1 MANNMDDITK
11 KVFKHTGK
19 VAAAIGKA
27 TVKGTIWTAEQAWNH
42 KEAIAGGVVGGAKG
56 LYHFGQNVYG
66 LTINKKDF
74 ATLLGTL
81 RAQSKEYV
89 HLADEIGK
97 RFSKREILLDSLGI
111 SASFLHS
118 YAFMDKIPDEVLR
131 AYELAYPLKSQSES
145 LEDIIENYDDA
156 ELTGIVNGI
165 KGKLFELRYVDYLN
179 DGHIPDG
186 YQAVLAESAINPG
199 WDIAVLGAD
208 GSVAEEI
215 QLKATDSVSYV
226 KAALE
231 RYSEINVVTTE
242 EVYNSLAM
250 QELTDNL
257 VNSGISNEELEQVVY
272 EALESNSLDMDWS
285 LPVIPMLLIGYSVYK
300 NDNLT
305 SFQKGSEFADRYVQ
319 SYIAYIAGGAA
330 AVVTNTWVVGL
341 LASIGTKVFCKYGK
355 SKVLK
360 LRSLQ
365 DTIATNEAILKR
377 MRRKLQ
383 SC

>member
-1 MANNMDDITK
+1 MGDLTK
-11 KVFKHTGK
+11 KVLKHTTM
-19 VAAAIGKA
+19 VATAIGKA
-27 TVKGTIWTAEQAWNH
+27 TVKGTVWTAEQAWNH
-42 KEAIAGGVVGGAKG
+42 KEKIAGGVVGGAKG

-74 ATLLGTL
+74 AKLLATL
-81 RAQSKEYV
+81 RAQSQEYV
-89 HLADEIGK
+89 RLTDEIGK
-97 RFSKREILLDSLGI
+97 RFSKREIMLDSLGI
-111 SASFLHS
+111 GTSFLHS
-118 YAFMDKIPDEVLR
+118 YAFTGKIPDEVLR
-131 AYELAYPLKSQSES
+131 AYELAYPLKSQSEG

-186 YQAVLAESAINPG
+186 YQAILAESATNPG
-199 WDIAVLGAD
+199 WNIAVLGAD
-208 GSVAEEI
+208 DSVAEEI

-231 RYSEINVVTTE
+231 RYPEINVATTE

-250 QELTDNL
+250 QGITDNL

-285 LPVIPMLLIGYSVYK
+285 LPVIPMLIIGYSVYK
-300 NDNLT
+300 KDNLT

-330 AVVTNTWVVGL
+330 AVVTNTWLIGL
-341 LASIGTKVFCKYGK
+341 LASIGTKVFCKYGQSNALKVK
-355 SKVLK
+355 SLK
-360 LRSLQ
+360 
-365 DTIATNEAILKR
+365 DTIETNKKILQR
-377 MRRKLQ
+377 MKKKLQ

>member
-1 MANNMDDITK
+1 M
-11 KVFKHTGK
+11 
-19 VAAAIGKA
+19 
-27 TVKGTIWTAEQAWNH
+27 
-42 KEAIAGGVVGGAKG
+42 
-56 LYHFGQNVYG
+56 
-66 LTINKKDF
+66 
-74 ATLLGTL
+74 
-81 RAQSKEYV
+81 

-111 SASFLHS
+111 SASVLHS

-186 YQAVLAESAINPG
+186 YQAVLAESAINPS

-231 RYSEINVVTTE
+231 RYPVINVVTTE
-242 EVYNSLAM
+242 EVYNNLAM

-272 EALESNSLDMDWS
+272 EALENNSLDMDWS

-330 AVVTNTWVVGL
+330 AVVINTWVGGL

-355 SKVLK
+355 SKVLN

>member
-1 MANNMDDITK
+1 MGDLTK
-11 KVFKHTGK
+11 KVLKHTTM
-19 VAAAIGKA
+19 VATAIGKA
-27 TVKGTIWTAEQAWNH
+27 TVKGTVWTAEQAWNH
-42 KEAIAGGVVGGAKG
+42 KEEIAGGVVGGAKG

-74 ATLLGTL
+74 AKLLGTL
-81 RAQSKEYV
+81 RAQSQEYV
-89 HLADEIGK
+89 RLTDEIEK
-97 RFSKREILLDSLGI
+97 RFSKREILVDSLGI

-118 YAFMDKIPDEVLR
+118 YAFVDKIPDEVLR

-145 LEDIIENYDDA
+145 LENIIENYDDA
-156 ELTGIVNGI
+156 ELAGIVNGI

-186 YQAVLAESAINPG
+186 YQAILAESATNPG

-231 RYSEINVVTTE
+231 RYPEINVATTE

-250 QELTDNL
+250 QQLTDNL

-285 LPVIPMLLIGYSVYK
+285 LPIIPMLLIGYSVYK
-300 NDNLT
+300 KDNLT

-330 AVVTNTWVVGL
+330 AVVTNTWLIGL
-341 LASIGTKVFCKYGK
+341 LASIGTKVFCKYGQGNILKVK
-355 SKVLK
+355 SLK
-360 LRSLQ
+360 
-365 DTIATNEAILKR
+365 DTIETNKKILQR
-377 MRRKLQ
+377 MKKKLQ

>member
-1 MANNMDDITK
+1 MGDLTK
-11 KVFKHTGK
+11 KVLKHTTM
-19 VAAAIGKA
+19 VATAIGKV
-27 TVKGTIWTAEQAWNH
+27 TVKGTVWTAEQAWNH
-42 KEAIAGGVVGGAKG
+42 KEEIAGGVVGGAKG

-74 ATLLGTL
+74 AKLLGTL
-81 RAQSKEYV
+81 RSQSQEYV
-89 HLADEIGK
+89 YLADEIGK

-111 SASFLHS
+111 SVSFLHS
-118 YAFMDKIPDEVLR
+118 YAFVDKIPDEVLR

-145 LEDIIENYDDA
+145 LENIIENYDDA
-156 ELTGIVNGI
+156 ELTGIVNGV

-186 YQAVLAESAINPG
+186 YQAILAESATNPG
-199 WDIAVLGAD
+199 WDIVVIGAD

-231 RYSEINVVTTE
+231 RYPEINVATTE

-250 QELTDNL
+250 QGITDNL

-300 NDNLT
+300 KDNLT

-330 AVVTNTWVVGL
+330 AVVTNTWLIGL
-341 LASIGTKVFCKYGK
+341 LASIGTKVFCKYGQ
-355 SKVLK
+355 SNVLK
-360 LRSLQ
+360 VKSLK
-365 DTIATNEAILKR
+365 DTIETNKKILQR
-377 MRRKLQ
+377 MKKKLQ
-383 SC
+383 AC

>member
-1 MANNMDDITK
+1 M
-11 KVFKHTGK
+11 
-19 VAAAIGKA
+19 
-27 TVKGTIWTAEQAWNH
+27 
-42 KEAIAGGVVGGAKG
+42 VGGAQG

-118 YAFMDKIPDEVLR
+118 YAFMDQIPDEVLR

-165 KGKLFELRYVDYLN
+165 KGKLFKLRYVDYLN

-231 RYSEINVVTTE
+231 RYPEINVVTTE

-330 AVVTNTWVVGL
+330 AVVTNTWVLGL

>member
-1 MANNMDDITK
+1 MDDITK

-42 KEAIAGGVVGGAKG
+42 KEEIAGGVVGGAKG

-74 ATLLGTL
+74 TMLLGTL

-118 YAFMDKIPDEVLR
+118 YAFVDKLPDEVLR

-156 ELTGIVNGI
+156 ELAGIVNGI

-179 DGHIPDG
+179 EGHIPDG

-199 WDIAVLGAD
+199 WDIALLGAD

-231 RYSEINVVTTE
+231 RYPEINVVTTE

-272 EALESNSLDMDWS
+272 
-285 LPVIPMLLIGYSVYK
+285 
-300 NDNLT
+300 
-305 SFQKGSEFADRYVQ
+305 
-319 SYIAYIAGGAA
+319 
-330 AVVTNTWVVGL
+330 
-341 LASIGTKVFCKYGK
+341 
-355 SKVLK
+355 
-360 LRSLQ
+360 
-365 DTIATNEAILKR
+365 
-377 MRRKLQ
+377 
-383 SC
+383 

>member
-1 MANNMDDITK
+1 MGDLTK
-11 KVFKHTGK
+11 KVLKHTTM
-19 VAAAIGKA
+19 VATAIGKA
-27 TVKGTIWTAEQAWNH
+27 TVKGTVWTAEQAWNH
-42 KEAIAGGVVGGAKG
+42 KEEIAGGVVGGAKG

-74 ATLLGTL
+74 AKLLGTL
-81 RAQSKEYV
+81 RAQSQEYV
-89 HLADEIGK
+89 RLTDEIGK
-97 RFSKREILLDSLGI
+97 RFSKREIMLDSLGI
-111 SASFLHS
+111 GTSFLHS
-118 YAFMDKIPDEVLR
+118 YAFVDKIPDEVLR
-131 AYELAYPLKSQSES
+131 AYELAYPIKSQSES

-186 YQAVLAESAINPG
+186 YQAILAESATNPG

-231 RYSEINVVTTE
+231 RYPEINVATTE

-250 QELTDNL
+250 QGITDNL

-300 NDNLT
+300 KDNLT

-330 AVVTNTWVVGL
+330 AVVTNTWLIGL
-341 LASIGTKVFCKYGK
+341 LASIGTKVFCKYGQ
-355 SKVLK
+355 SNVLK
-360 LRSLQ
+360 VKSLK
-365 DTIATNEAILKR
+365 DTIETNKKILQR
-377 MRRKLQ
+377 MKKKLQ
-383 SC
+383 AC

>member
-1 MANNMDDITK
+1 MGDLTK
-11 KVFKHTGK
+11 KVLKHTTM
-19 VAAAIGKA
+19 VATAIGKA
-27 TVKGTIWTAEQAWNH
+27 TVKGTVWTAEQAWNH
-42 KEAIAGGVVGGAKG
+42 KEEIAGGVVGGAKG

-74 ATLLGTL
+74 AKLLGTL
-81 RAQSKEYV
+81 RAQSQEYV
-89 HLADEIGK
+89 RLTDEIGK
-97 RFSKREILLDSLGI
+97 RFSKREIMLDSLGI
-111 SASFLHS
+111 GTSFLHS
-118 YAFMDKIPDEVLR
+118 YAFVDKIPEEVLK

-145 LEDIIENYDDA
+145 LENIIENYDDA
-156 ELTGIVNGI
+156 ELAGIVNGI

-186 YQAVLAESAINPG
+186 YQAILAESATNPG

-231 RYSEINVVTTE
+231 RYPEINVATTE

-250 QELTDNL
+250 QQLTDNL

-285 LPVIPMLLIGYSVYK
+285 LPIIPMLLIGYSVYK
-300 NDNLT
+300 KDNLT

-330 AVVTNTWVVGL
+330 AVVTNTWLIGL
-341 LASIGTKVFCKYGK
+341 LASIGTKVFCKYGQ
-355 SKVLK
+355 SNVLK
-360 LRSLQ
+360 VKSLK
-365 DTIATNEAILKR
+365 DTIETNKKILQR
-377 MRRKLQ
+377 MKKKLQ
-383 SC
+383 AC

>member
-1 MANNMDDITK
+1 MGDLTK
-11 KVFKHTGK
+11 KVLKHTTM
-19 VAAAIGKA
+19 VATAIGKA
-27 TVKGTIWTAEQAWNH
+27 TVKGTVWTAEQAWNH
-42 KEAIAGGVVGGAKG
+42 KEEIAGGVVGGAKG

-74 ATLLGTL
+74 AKLLGTL
-81 RAQSKEYV
+81 RAQSQEYV
-89 HLADEIGK
+89 RLTDEIGK
-97 RFSKREILLDSLGI
+97 RFSKREIMLDSLGI
-111 SASFLHS
+111 GTSFLHS
-118 YAFMDKIPDEVLR
+118 YAFVDKIPDEVLR

-186 YQAVLAESAINPG
+186 YQAILAESATNPG

-231 RYSEINVVTTE
+231 RYPEINVATTE

-250 QELTDNL
+250 QGITDNL

-300 NDNLT
+300 KDNLT

-330 AVVTNTWVVGL
+330 AVVTNTWLIGL
-341 LASIGTKVFCKYGK
+341 LASIGTKVFCKYGQ
-355 SKVLK
+355 SNVLK
-360 LRSLQ
+360 VKSLK
-365 DTIATNEAILKR
+365 DTIETNKKILQR
-377 MRRKLQ
+377 MKKKLQ
-383 SC
+383 AC

>member
-1 MANNMDDITK
+1 MADITK
-11 KVFKHTGK
+11 KVLKHTAT
-19 VAAAIGKA
+19 VATAIGKA

-42 KEAIAGGVVGGAKG
+42 KEEIAGGVVGGAKG
-56 LYHFGQNVYG
+56 VYHFGRNVYG

-74 ATLLGTL
+74 AKLLDKL
-81 RAQSKEYV
+81 QSQSQEYV
-89 HLADEIGK
+89 RLADKIRK
-97 RFSKREILLDSLGI
+97 KFSQREILLDSLGI
-111 SASFLHS
+111 GTSFLHS
-118 YAFMDKIPDEVLR
+118 YAFINKIPEEVLR
-131 AYELAYPLKSQSES
+131 AYELAYPVKSQSES

-186 YQAVLAESAINPG
+186 YRAVLAENATNPG
-199 WDIAVLGAD
+199 WDIAVFGAD
-208 GSVAEEI
+208 GSIAEEI

-231 RYSEINVVTTE
+231 RYPEINVVTTE

-250 QELTDNL
+250 KQLTDNL
-257 VNSGISNEELEQVVY
+257 VNSGISNEELEQLVY

-330 AVVTNTWVVGL
+330 AVVTNTWLIGL
-341 LASIGTKVFCKYGK
+341 LASIGTKVFCKYGQSNVMKMK
-355 SKVLK
+355 SLK
-360 LRSLQ
+360 
-365 DTIATNEAILKR
+365 DTIETNKKILQR
-377 MRRKLQ
+377 MKKKLQ
-383 SC
+383 TC

>member
-1 MANNMDDITK
+1 MGDLTK
-11 KVFKHTGK
+11 KVLKHTTM
-19 VAAAIGKA
+19 VATAIGKA
-27 TVKGTIWTAEQAWNH
+27 TVKGTVWTAEQAWNH
-42 KEAIAGGVVGGAKG
+42 KEEIAGGVVGGAKG

-74 ATLLGTL
+74 AKLLGTL
-81 RAQSKEYV
+81 RAQSQEYV
-89 HLADEIGK
+89 RLTDEIGK
-97 RFSKREILLDSLGI
+97 RFSKREIMLDSLGI
-111 SASFLHS
+111 GTSFLHS
-118 YAFMDKIPDEVLR
+118 YAFVDKIPDEVLR
-131 AYELAYPLKSQSES
+131 AYEIAYPLKSQSES

-156 ELTGIVNGI
+156 ELTVIVNGI

-186 YQAVLAESAINPG
+186 YQAILAESATNPG

-231 RYSEINVVTTE
+231 RYPEINVATTE

-250 QELTDNL
+250 QGITDNL

-300 NDNLT
+300 KDNLT

-330 AVVTNTWVVGL
+330 AVVTNTWLIGL
-341 LASIGTKVFCKYGK
+341 LASIGTKVFCKYGQ
-355 SKVLK
+355 SNVLK
-360 LRSLQ
+360 VKSLK
-365 DTIATNEAILKR
+365 DTIETNKKILQR
-377 MRRKLQ
+377 MKKKLQ
-383 SC
+383 AC

>member
-1 MANNMDDITK
+1 MGDLTQ
-11 KVFKHTGK
+11 KVLKHTTM
-19 VAAAIGKA
+19 VATAIGKA
-27 TVKGTIWTAEQAWNH
+27 TVKGTVWTAEQAWNH
-42 KEAIAGGVVGGAKG
+42 KEEIAGGVVGGAKG
-56 LYHFGQNVYG
+56 LYHFGQNIYG

-74 ATLLGTL
+74 AKLLGTL
-81 RAQSKEYV
+81 RAQSQEYV
-89 HLADEIGK
+89 RLTDEIGK
-97 RFSKREILLDSLGI
+97 RFSKREIMLDSLGI
-111 SASFLHS
+111 GTSFLHS
-118 YAFMDKIPDEVLR
+118 YAFTGKIPDEVLR
-131 AYELAYPLKSQSES
+131 AYELAYPLKSQSEG

-186 YQAVLAESAINPG
+186 YQAILAESATNPG

-208 GSVAEEI
+208 DSVAEEI

-231 RYSEINVVTTE
+231 RYPEINVATTE

-250 QELTDNL
+250 QGITDNL

-300 NDNLT
+300 KDNLT

-330 AVVTNTWVVGL
+330 AVVTNTWLIGL
-341 LASIGTKVFCKYGK
+341 LASIGTKVFCKYGQ
-355 SKVLK
+355 SNVLK
-360 LRSLQ
+360 VKSLK
-365 DTIATNEAILKR
+365 DTIETNKKILQR
-377 MRRKLQ
+377 MKKKLQ

>member
-1 MANNMDDITK
+1 MGDLTK
-11 KVFKHTGK
+11 KVLKHTTM
-19 VAAAIGKA
+19 VATAIGKA
-27 TVKGTIWTAEQAWNH
+27 TVKGTVWTAEQAWNH
-42 KEAIAGGVVGGAKG
+42 KEKIAGGVVGGAKG

-74 ATLLGTL
+74 AKLLGTL
-81 RAQSKEYV
+81 RAQSQEYV
-89 HLADEIGK
+89 RLTDEIGK
-97 RFSKREILLDSLGI
+97 RFSKREIMLDSLGI
-111 SASFLHS
+111 GTSFLHS
-118 YAFMDKIPDEVLR
+118 YAFVDKIPDEVLR

-186 YQAVLAESAINPG
+186 YQAILAESATNPG

-231 RYSEINVVTTE
+231 RYPEINVATTE

-250 QELTDNL
+250 RGITDNL

-300 NDNLT
+300 KDNLT

-330 AVVTNTWVVGL
+330 AVVTNTWLIGL
-341 LASIGTKVFCKYGK
+341 LASIGTKVFCKYGQ
-355 SKVLK
+355 SNVLK
-360 LRSLQ
+360 VKSLK
-365 DTIATNEAILKR
+365 DTIETNKKILQR
-377 MRRKLQ
+377 MKKKLQ
-383 SC
+383 AC